1 MGTRL
6 EALSPE
12 ECYGLLRSGVV
23 GRVGVTVGAIPEILP
38 INYTVLGGGEI
49 VFRTG
54 AGTKLHAA
62 TCNAPIAFEV
72 DHYDSEEGVGW
83 SVLAVGV
90 SKEVTDPAEIAQAL
104 SELPD
109 GWVPHERDHIVRLD
123 PSRLSGRRIIR
134 GEG

>member
-1 MGTRL
+1 VVTRL
-6 EALSPE
+6 EALSTE
-12 ECYGLLRSGVV
+12 ECYRLLRSGVV

-38 INYTVLGGGEI
+38 INYTVLGEEI

-62 TCNAPIAFEV
+62 ACDAPIAFEV
-72 DHYDSEEGVGW
+72 DDYDSKTGVGW

-90 SKEVTDPAEIAQAL
+90 SKEVTDEGEVAQAL
-104 SELPD
+104 SKLPN
-109 GWVPHERDHIVRLD
+109 GWVPHDRDHVVRLD

-134 GEG
+134 DGS